1 MKNKNNLK
9 KFNSCQFP
17 ETHEPIE
24 FNNKGGSNIY
34 ENRIKKNRFF
44 RTNLFTTT
52 LYLSKKIEIKFNFN

>member
-34 ENRIKKNRFF
+34 ENRIKKKQIF
-44 RTNLFTTT
+44 
-52 LYLSKKIEIKFNFN
+52 

>member
-17 ETHEPIE
+17 ETYETIE

-34 ENRIKKNRFF
+34 ENRIKKTDF
-44 RTNLFTTT
+44 LEPI
-52 LYLSKKIEIKFNFN
+52 YLPRHFILAKK